1 MENARETTG
10 RGGLRGRVEEEM
22 NGAFRVDLNGEE
34 QRRLALR
41 HRLEQVRMVREAGRQ
56 GRQVAGELQKELQPV
71 TIRKGYEVLGYLLQL
86 RIKRFGGHGFS
97 PRLMGTRTLLPHSVH
112 DPS

>member
-1 MENARETTG
+1 MENAGETAG
-10 RGGLRGRVEEEM
+10 RGRLRGRVEEEM
-22 NGAFRVDLNGEE
+22 NGAFGVDLNGEE

-41 HRLEQVRMVREAGRQ
+41 HRLEQVMMVGKAGRQ
-56 GRQVAGELQKELQPV
+56 GRQVMRELQEELQPV
-71 TIRKGYEVLGYLLQL
+71 TIRKGNEVLGYLLQP

>member
-1 MENARETTG
+1 MQNASETASG
-10 RGGLRGRVEEEM
+10 GGLRGGIEKEM
-22 NGAFRVDLNGEE
+22 NGAFRVDLNREE

-41 HRLEQVRMVREAGRQ
+41 HRLEQVMMVGEPGGQ
-56 GRQVAGELQKELQPV
+56 GRQVAGELQEKLQPV
-71 TIRKGYEVLGYLLQL
+71 TIRKGNEVLGYLLQP

-97 PRLMGTRTLLPHSVH
+97 PRLIGTPTLLPHSVH